1 MPRYAKDLLHD
12 EIELYYDGKP
22 GENTVARLREN
33 GWKWNLKKQC
43 WRAKNTEENVK
54 FATKECSKKFSSKFA
69 NKKPEP
75 KTSKKT
81 TKAQSLP
88 LSQDLESQEQTLDN
102 SQSEVATTL
111 VSEQTQQPQNTTPKT
126 TQEVAKTEVDLPASE
141 QQDSKQQRLKDTTP
155 KKQLQTK
162 VTNQT
167 QLPVAP
173 KKAVEKPSFS
183 VEENVVEF
191 AQNTPNGVTV
201 IKITKGQDNAYR
213 ISSKNGLIMCA
224 DCKKHISIRSPKC
237 MYCGASLGKTLDV
250 YFKLQHKKK
259 DAEDQKQTIK
269 DQKAFKKQ
277 NVDLFEERHEIFF
290 SREHRKYLMDLKL
303 PEFNVIIKRSEYI
316 CANKNALPYFSQ
328 DNWMRLMRLTDEG
341 FEKEIEKLKK
351 N

>member
-69 NKKPEP
+69 NKKPES
-75 KTSKKT
+75 KTNKKT
-81 TKAQSLP
+81 VNAQSLP
-88 LSQDLESQEQTLDN
+88 ANQDSVNQEQILEN
-102 SQSEVATTL
+102 APNEVAATTL
-111 VSEQTQQPQNTTPKT
+111 ITEQPEQTEPKAI
-126 TQEVAKTEVDLPASE
+126 QEITKIQTDLPASE
-141 QQDSKQQRLKDTTP
+141 QQSLESTTTP
-155 KKQLQTK
+155 KQQLKTEVTKQ
-162 VTNQT
+162 N

-173 KKAVEKPSFS
+173 KKAVEKPNFS
-183 VEENVVEF
+183 VAENFVEF

-237 MYCGASLGKTLDV
+237 MYCGASLGKTLDL

-269 DQKAFKKQ
+269 DQEAFKKQ

-303 PEFNVIIKRSEYI
+303 SEFNVIIKRSEYI
-316 CANKNALPYFSQ
+316 CANKSVLPYFSQ
-328 DNWMRLMRLTDEG
+328 DNWMRLMRLTDEV
-341 FEKEIEKLKK
+341 FDKEIEKLKK
-351 N
+351 